1 MIEEVRQKLY
11 HLAEE
16 DYKEFNKKLL
26 PGVENILGI
35 RLPAMRK
42 LAKEIAKD
50 DFRVYQRRGRKQ
62 DRSLSMRKS
71 CCRDL

>member
-1 MIEEVRQKLY
+1 MIEEVRQKVY

-50 DFRVYQRRGRKQ
+50 DFRVYQGGGEGAGAYQ
-62 DRSLSMRKS
+62 
-71 CCRDL
+71 

>member
-35 RLPAMRK
+35 RLPAMR
-42 LAKEIAKD
+42 
-50 DFRVYQRRGRKQ
+50 
-62 DRSLSMRKS
+62 
-71 CCRDL
+71 